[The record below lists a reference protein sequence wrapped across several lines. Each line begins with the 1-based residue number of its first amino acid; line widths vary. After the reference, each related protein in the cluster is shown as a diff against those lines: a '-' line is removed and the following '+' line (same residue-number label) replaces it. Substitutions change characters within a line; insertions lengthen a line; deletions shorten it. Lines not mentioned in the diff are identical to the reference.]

1 MAKRLPFVSQVRA
14 EACKKMV
21 GLKLLFQWKNYKYWF
36 YCLRASE
43 VAVCTPLRM
52 IMVRPHGQKPNA
64 GLRGNGTQRNGH

>member
-43 VAVCTPLRM
+43 VQVS
-52 IMVRPHGQKPNA
+52 A
-64 GLRGNGTQRNGH
+64 GLKVD